1 MWQTSGDRDN
11 KVFNGIQCMQ
21 YTCNM
26 IYVYVHQCASY
37 DLMYIYM
44 IHVRIVYSKH
54 HPILPFSPPPH
65 FLARTISQTFI
76 TTLAFPLDM
85 PCRFVS
91 LHLTSTNGTTISS
104 WWLYIFLF
112 SLIMSLILFHF
123 IWIFSRPSYAD
134 IIFFNFL
141 SHTISTNSS
150 WTFGVLDSA
159 WCRQNNDEGS
169 LDVGIWVGSWKHK

>member
-134 IIFFNFL
+134 IIFFQLPQPHHFHKQQLDIWRVRFGLMSTEQWWGQLGCWNL
-141 SHTISTNSS
+141 SRKLET
-150 WTFGVLDSA
+150 
-159 WCRQNNDEGS
+159 
-169 LDVGIWVGSWKHK
+169 